1 MTGLSYSRSISL
13 IPTIAL
19 VTFRQL
25 LGRRRALLLL
35 LLAAVPVLVAML
47 MRAAQVDDV
56 DVVAGGL
63 LDGLIVA
70 LILPI
75 VAVLFGTAA
84 FGAEIEDGT
93 IVYLLAKP
101 VPRWAIVAAKVLAV
115 AGATIAL
122 TVGSVLLSSVIAIL
136 WLGELGVRMTGVYVL
151 ATAVG
156 AICYVALF
164 IALSLFTRR
173 ALLIGFAYLL
183 IWEGA
188 LSSLLPGIAN
198 LSVRQYA
205 LGVGQLVADLPSG
218 WGATLKPGTAVPL
231 AIILV
236 VVAMLLATRRLMRFE
251 ISGSSD

>member
-1 MTGLSYSRSISL
+1 MTTLSHARSVSV

-35 LLAAVPVLVAML
+35 LLATVPILVAIL
-47 MRAAQVDDV
+47 MRAAGVQDINLL
-56 DVVAGGL
+56 AGGI
-63 LDGLIVA
+63 LDQLIMA
-70 LILPI
+70 LILPL

-93 IVYLLAKP
+93 IIYLLAKP
-101 VPRWAIVAAKVLAV
+101 VARWAIVTAKLVAV
-115 AGATIAL
+115 AGATVAL
-122 TVGSVLLSSVIAIL
+122 TLGSVLISAAIAIL
-136 WLGELGVRMTGVYVL
+136 GVGDLGVRITGAYAV
-151 ATAVG
+151 ATVVG
-156 AICYVALF
+156 AICYVAVF

-205 LGVGQLVADLPSG
+205 LGVGQLVTELPRG
-218 WGATLKPGTAVPL
+218 WGANLQPGTAVPL

-236 VVAMLLATRRLMRFE
+236 VVALALATRRLMRFE
-251 ISGSSD
+251 ISGSGD